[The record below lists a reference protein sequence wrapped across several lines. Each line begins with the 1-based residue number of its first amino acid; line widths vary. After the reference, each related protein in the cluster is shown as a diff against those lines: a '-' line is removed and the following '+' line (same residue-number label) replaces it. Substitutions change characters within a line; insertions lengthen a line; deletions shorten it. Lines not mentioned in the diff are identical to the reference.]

1 MAASFNLLDLLELHV
16 AAAGGYLFFVAELVP
31 PRFLQS
37 MEAVQVPLVLSD
49 PP

>member
-16 AAAGGYLFFVAELVP
+16 IAAGGYFFVAELVP
-31 PRFLQS
+31 SRFLQS
-37 MEAVQVPLVLSD
+37 LEAVQVPLVLSD